1 MLQEPYYFGCASEMG
16 HYPFDT
22 RYRTPPVGVSRALES
37 YDGGQKGDS
46 ILPYGFKD
54 STKQVEGHA
63 GLTYQADLGA
73 TVLAFWDR
81 SIDHRG
87 SSWSGFFLPG
97 RISEPA
103 EAIEAAKMAF
113 PAIWQRFKFEV
124 KVVFVAAF

>member
-1 MLQEPYYFGCASEMG
+1 MLQEPYYFGCASETG
-16 HYPFDT
+16 HYPFNT
-22 RYRTPPVGVSRALES
+22 RYRTPHVEVSRALAS

-54 STKQVEGHA
+54 SSKQVEGHA
-63 GLTYQADLGA
+63 GLTYQADLGV

-97 RISEPA
+97 RISESDA
-103 EAIEAAKMAF
+103 AIEAAKTAF

-124 KVVFVAAF
+124 KVVSVAGF